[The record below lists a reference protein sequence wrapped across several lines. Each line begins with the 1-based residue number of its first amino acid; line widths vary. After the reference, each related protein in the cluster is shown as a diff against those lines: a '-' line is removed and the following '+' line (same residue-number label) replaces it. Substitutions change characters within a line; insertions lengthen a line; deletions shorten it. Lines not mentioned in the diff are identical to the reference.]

1 MCDRQRQAEGEE
13 PNSLSAHC
21 ELMKFDNTLALPHGE
36 REWELLSDCGT
47 ALPGDIN

>member
-1 MCDRQRQAEGEE
+1 MCDRQREEEE

-36 REWELLSDCGT
+36 RQWEWELLS